1 MTRQRVWTAAM
12 VLGGLLLAGPTV
24 AGQASMLDASE
35 ATAFLG
41 TWVISMENP
50 RGGGT
55 RDQTVALRD
64 EGGKVAARIEGGR
77 GGALDITD
85 ISKDGDS
92 LVLSFERS
100 GRGGNTFPIV
110 LTLTLDGD
118 MINASQDI
126 GGGRFTISGSGKKQ
140 ESPDIKV
147 GRSQRTGST
156 CAVSPAHLS
165 SSNNHRLNAL
175 RRLLAAAEQAPQP
188 ERGLR
193 RRPSTE
199 ARKYCSGRSQKNP

>member
-12 VLGGLLLAGPTV
+12 VLGGLLLAGPTI
-24 AGQASMLDASE
+24 AGQGSMLDASE
-35 ATAFLG
+35 ASAFLG

-55 RDQTVALRD
+55 RDQTVAIRD
-64 EGGKVAARIEGGR
+64 EAGKVAARIEGGR

-100 GRGGNTFPIV
+100 GRGGNTLPIV

-126 GGGRFTISGSGKKQ
+126 GGGRFTIAGSGKKQ
-140 ESPDIKV
+140 
-147 GRSQRTGST
+147 
-156 CAVSPAHLS
+156 
-165 SSNNHRLNAL
+165 
-175 RRLLAAAEQAPQP
+175 
-188 ERGLR
+188 
-193 RRPSTE
+193 
-199 ARKYCSGRSQKNP
+199 